1 MKTAVYCATRNFYS
15 GLIPAIKSLLYFSD
29 VEKIYLLIE
38 DDYFPEDLPSI
49 CETVN
54 VSGQKWFD
62 EDGPNYQSWWTYM
75 SLMMTALTKYIPE
88 DKVLYLDVDTMAVD
102 DVSGIWDID
111 LDGYYCGGVTEPKR
125 CEEGKTYLNTGVV
138 LFNLKKL
145 RDDGKD
151 DEIIHALNTKKYH
164 FPDQDVVNEYCQG
177 AILEIDPGY
186 NYTLCHCTPPAKA
199 IIKHYAGMRKWE
211 TSPRAQKFRL
221 MPWNEARP
229 LVLFTS
235 VRPLERAENIKA
247 VYDAYPGNKMFT
259 KLTYKR
265 NNRLIVEGQCKL
277 LVTDEYP
284 TKVKAPFIMIGH
296 GASGGKSYGLDMPKP
311 YVSERDQE
319 YLLWAIST
327 SEDTVDLV
335 ARQSGISRDKVLP
348 YGMPRT
354 DVYFS
359 KPEVAQTQGKR
370 IYLYAPTFRNT
381 GAGEKRPPETDWELI
396 DSLLTDDEVLII
408 KKHMLMQMGM
418 GRQYKHITEVSPS
431 LPSAQFLMECDVL
444 ITDYS
449 SIMLDAHIAGK
460 PVVLFE
466 KDWESYSQT
475 RGMARPYPEGYAS
488 RHTSDEEELIRLLR
502 DAAENGPGEEDIR
515 CRQETCSA
523 CDGHSTERVVKLIEE
538 SVK

>member
-54 VSGQKWFD
+54 VSGQKWFR
-62 EDGPNYQSWWTYM
+62 EDGPNYESWWTYM

-88 DKVLYLDVDTMAVD
+88 DKVLYLDVDTLAAA

-111 LDGYYCGGVTEPKR
+111 LDGYYCGGVSEPKR
-125 CEEGKTYLNTGVV
+125 CKDGKTYINTGVV

-145 RDDGKD
+145 REDGKD
-151 DEIIHALNTKKYH
+151 DEIINALNTTKYH
-164 FPDQDVVNEYCQG
+164 FPDQDVINEFCQDG
-177 AILEIDPGY
+177 ILEIDPGY

-211 TSPRAQKFRL
+211 TSPRAQKFRQ
-221 MPWNEARP
+221 MSWNEARP

-235 VRPLERAENIKA
+235 IRPLYRAENIKA

-259 KLTYKR
+259 KLAYKR

-296 GASGGKSYGLDMPKP
+296 GASGGKTYGTTQPKP
-311 YVSERDQE
+311 YVSEKDQE

-335 ARQSGISRDKVLP
+335 AQQSGVSRDKVLP

-354 DVYFS
+354 DVYFDPQLFPRD
-359 KPEVAQTQGKR
+359 KVV
-370 IYLYAPTFRNT
+370 YLYAPTFRNT
-381 GAGEKRPPETDWELI
+381 GAGEKKPPEIDWELI
-396 DSLLTDDEVLII
+396 DSLLTDDEALIV
-408 KKHMLMQMGM
+408 KNHMIMGVSDI
-418 GRQYKHITEVSPS
+418 GKRKHIVQALPDE
-431 LPSAQFLMECDVL
+431 PSAKYIMSCDVL

-449 SIMLDAHIAGK
+449 SIMLDAHIADK

-475 RGMARPYPEGYAS
+475 RGMERPYPEGYAS
-488 RHTSDEEELIRLLR
+488 RHTSDEEELVRLLR

-538 SVK
+538 AIV